1 MAFKKNVPID
11 YTSRDFNS
19 IKEDL
24 VDYAKRYYPN
34 TFKDFNEASFG
45 SLMLDSVAYIGDI
58 LSFYLDYQANESF
71 LSTAAEYDNIL
82 KLGKQVGYNMQMNPS
97 SFGTITLFC
106 VIPATEFGTPDVNY
120 CPVVRKNSTFNSENN
135 VVFSLL
141 EDVNFA
147 NPSNETVVAGVDETN
162 GNPTSFVVKAHGQVK
177 SGQFFEEIAPIGS
190 FERFKEVRLANRNI
204 TEILSVLDEEGHQY
218 FEVDYLSQD
227 TVYVPIRNTDTST
240 NTDAPNI
247 LRAFSVPRRF
257 VTENERGAIVLKFG
271 YGSDNELKDTA
282 VTHPSE
288 VILDKH
294 GKFYETDESFDPA
307 KLVST
312 DKFGISPSNTNLTI
326 VYRANTADDVNV
338 PSESVTTPIDV
349 ELRFGPNAINQAK
362 RFEIRASLEV
372 TNEEPI
378 VGDVSLPGTD
388 ELKQRINDTFSSQ
401 NRAVTKQDYMS
412 MIYRMPPTFGKIK
425 RCNIVQDNDSFKR
438 NMNLYV
444 ISEDVTGKFT
454 QTNSIIKQN
463 LKSWIN
469 QYKMI
474 NDTIDIM
481 DAKIINYG
489 VNFTVVGPIGTN
501 KHDVLRACL
510 DALKQELFLKLE
522 IGEGLWISRIYQ
534 LLNSL
539 ALVVDVTDVR
549 LVAKTGGI
557 YSDVPFSIDENI
569 SPDGRYLH
577 IPEDHILELKFAN
590 TDVAGT
596 VK

>member
-1 MAFKKNVPID
+1 MTLLILIFLFTGLISGFLAGLLGVGGGIIIVPIT
-11 YTSRDFNS
+11 YFV
-19 IKEDL
+19 L
-24 VDYAKRYYPN
+24 H
-34 TFKDFNEASFG
+34 
-45 SLMLDSVAYIGDI
+45 
-58 LSFYLDYQANESF
+58 
-71 LSTAAEYDNIL
+71 
-82 KLGKQVGYNMQMNPS
+82 KLGYSIDIAMHVAVAS
-97 SFGTITLFC
+97 SLGIICFT
-106 VIPATEFGTPDVNY
+106 
-120 CPVVRKNSTFNSENN
+120 
-135 VVFSLL
+135 SL
-141 EDVNFA
+141 
-147 NPSNETVVAGVDETN
+147 S
-162 GNPTSFVVKAHGQVK
+162 S
-177 SGQFFEEIAPIGS
+177 
-190 FERFKEVRLANRNI
+190 
-204 TEILSVLDEEGHQY
+204 
-218 FEVDYLSQD
+218 
-227 TVYVPIRNTDTST
+227 IRSH
-240 NTDAPNI
+240 I
-247 LRAFSVPRRF
+247 
-257 VTENERGAIVLKFG
+257 
-271 YGSDNELKDTA
+271 
-282 VTHPSE
+282 
-288 VILDKH
+288 
-294 GKFYETDESFDPA
+294 
-307 KLVST
+307 KL
-312 DKFGISPSNTNLTI
+312 GNTNLTI

-590 TDVAGT
+590 TDIAGT